1 MLRKL
6 ITVAITAVLAKQAWD
21 RMRATPVSPVVTPA
35 QAPGDVESES
45 VQAQPIAPESP
56 LQYH

>member
-21 RMRATPVSPVVTPA
+21 RMRATPVSPGVTPGA
-35 QAPGDVESES
+35 APGDVESES
-45 VQAQPIAPESP
+45 VQAQPIVPASP
-56 LQYH
+56 MHYH